1 MRMSLK
7 VLDLMSLP
15 IWAASTLRDRAHDE
29 HHEIKGTKNTL
40 AWSCLGGQCSGGSG
54 FQVRLWDVLS
64 KFFNLTWPLH
74 KKIRNSSV
82 QWQAIENR
90 FDTLKGKAQMFVC

>member
-1 MRMSLK
+1 MSLK

-29 HHEIKGTKNTL
+29 HHESKGTKNTL

-64 KFFNLTWPLH
+64 KFLTLPGPSTKRLEIAPSSGRPLE
-74 KKIRNSSV
+74 IV
-82 QWQAIENR
+82 L
-90 FDTLKGKAQMFVC
+90 TL